1 MVHAQH
7 VMTMN
12 ITINNYINIILSLTK
27 IHSISKGE
35 IITLKNGNKIKLNKD
50 KVKFNNS
57 LSST

>member
-12 ITINNYINIILSLTK
+12 ITINNYINIILTK